1 VPTAAASGT
10 FAIAGELEV
19 HRLGFGAMRLTGPNI
34 TGPPADV
41 ERAKAVL
48 RRAVELGVDH
58 VDTADA
64 YGPDVSE
71 ELIAEALHPYPDGL
85 VVATKGGLVRTQP
98 GGDWPKDGRPE
109 HLRAACEGS
118 LRRLRLEQIPVYY
131 LHRPDPEVPYEESV
145 GALKEL
151 RDKGKIRHVAVS
163 NVSLELLATARAIVD
178 IALVQ
183 NQYSLTDR
191 RAQDVLDA
199 CEQAGIGFVPWAPLD
214 AGALDPTGPRRRDRP
229 RPRCDPDAGRHGVA
243 PAHLARDAADPGDVV
258 ARAPRGER
266 RRRGARA
273 RRRRGRGARRAGPLT
288 RLRAAPPDPE
298 RRRRCRASRA
308 VGHALV
314 EAAASSARAAAR
326 ARRGCAARGR
336 VSVPQSPCATPKR

>member
-1 VPTAAASGT
+1 MPTAAASGT

-41 ERAKAVL
+41 ENAKAVL
-48 RRAVELGVDH
+48 RRALDLGVNH

-71 ELIAEALHPYPDGL
+71 ELIAEALHPYPEGL

-151 RDKGKIRHVAVS
+151 KDEGKIRHVAVS
-163 NVSLELLATARAIVD
+163 NVSLELLATARGIVD

-199 CEQAGIGFVPWAPLD
+199 CEQGGIGFVPWAPLD
-214 AGALDPTGPRRRDRP
+214 AGALDPTGPVAEIARAH
-229 RPRCDPDAGRHGVA
+229 DASPVQVA
-243 PAHLARDAADPGDVV
+243 MAWLLHTSPVMLPIPGTSSLDHLEENVAAAELALDAAEV
-258 ARAPRGER
+258 AALD
-266 RRRGARA
+266 AM
-273 RRRRGRGARRAGPLT
+273 
-288 RLRAAPPDPE
+288 
-298 RRRRCRASRA
+298 
-308 VGHALV
+308 GH
-314 EAAASSARAAAR
+314 
-326 ARRGCAARGR
+326 
-336 VSVPQSPCATPKR
+336 

>member
-85 VVATKGGLVRTQP
+85 VAATKGGLVRTQP

-151 RDKGKIRHVAVS
+151 RDEGKIRHVAVS

-214 AGALDPTGPRRRDRP
+214 AGALDPTGP
-229 RPRCDPDAGRHGVA
+229 VA
-243 PAHLARDAADPGDVV
+243 AIARDHD
-258 ARAPRGER
+258 
-266 RRRGARA
+266 
-273 RRRRGRGARRAGPLT
+273 
-288 RLRAAPPDPE
+288 
-298 RRRRCRASRA
+298 
-308 VGHALV
+308 
-314 EAAASSARAAAR
+314 
-326 ARRGCAARGR
+326 
-336 VSVPQSPCATPKR
+336 ATPMQVAMAWLLHTSPVMLPIPGTSSLDHLEENVAVAEIELSAEDMRALDALGA